1 MPLSTELIGLL
12 PQATR
17 SPTRTSVDGAAAVTA
32 VADAVPSGL
41 PSLDPAES
49 PDPGTV
55 KAARDFEAF
64 FLGFVYER
72 AYESIPK
79 SELMGGG
86 MADSMYHALFM
97 QEVTAQGV
105 KSGEG
110 VGLAKMLLQQWDRRP
125 GGFSPPPTPPGA
137 LPTALSGQGAVPFVP
152 PVATPLEV
160 TSPFGVRKDPI
171 TGRLDQHDGV
181 DFAMAP
187 GTPVRATAAGEVIY
201 SGPRGGYGNVVV
213 LQHPQGYETWYAHA
227 QKTVVPVGK
236 QVKAGEVVALSG
248 SSGRSTGPHLHFEVR
263 KHGVPINP
271 NSYGAI
277 DTKI

>member
-1 MPLSTELIGLL
+1 M
-12 PQATR
+12 
-17 SPTRTSVDGAAAVTA
+17 
-32 VADAVPSGL
+32 
-41 PSLDPAES
+41 
-49 PDPGTV
+49 V

-110 VGLAKMLLQQWDRRP
+110 VGLAKMLMKQWDRHP
-125 GGFSPPPTPPGA
+125 GGFSPPQTPPGV
-137 LPTALSGQGAVPFVP
+137 LPTMPSGRGVVQFVP

-160 TSPFGVRKDPI
+160 TSPFGTRKDPI
-171 TGRLDQHDGV
+171 TGRLEQHDGI
-181 DFAMAP
+181 DLAMAP
-187 GTPVRATAAGEVIY
+187 GTPVRATAAGEVVY

-227 QKTVVPVGK
+227 QRTTVPVGK
-236 QVKAGEVVALSG
+236 QVQAGEVVAFSG
-248 SSGRSTGPHLHFEVR
+248 NTGRSTGPHLHFEVR
-263 KHGVPINP
+263 KGGIPIDP
-271 NSYGAI
+271 KSYGTI
-277 DTKI
+277 DAKI